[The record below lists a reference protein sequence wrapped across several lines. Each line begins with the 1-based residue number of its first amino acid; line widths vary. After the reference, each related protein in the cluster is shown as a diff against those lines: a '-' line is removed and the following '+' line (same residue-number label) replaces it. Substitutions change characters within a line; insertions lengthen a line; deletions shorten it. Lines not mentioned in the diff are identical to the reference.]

1 MNARTANTRSLMWSL
16 LLHAGLMSGLALMA
30 LPCTSFEHFF
40 DDIGLPAWLSPVECT
55 KPVVMPGPVIEAT
68 LVGPAAAPKR
78 KPSKHQPPPKQSKP
92 KTTSTPEPPK
102 VKTLPPPP
110 EKPALKDQQK
120 VVAMAEQKAEQAAQE
135 QQQRERQR
143 QSELEADKLLAQ
155 LDKLKS
161 QTAEADRKSR
171 LEKQRLEQ
179 LADLKNKPAAPQNV
193 PEATEARTGAGGAEN
208 SLAAQYA
215 GALTSTITQNWLRP
229 DNIPA
234 GVVCPIHIEQIPGG
248 QVISVR
254 VLPTCPF
261 DEPGRRSVK
270 NAVLRAQP
278 LPYKGY
284 QQVFQRDIT
293 LNFKVTE

>member
-1 MNARTANTRSLMWSL
+1 MDQRQINTRSALWSL
-16 LLHAGLMSGLALMA
+16 LLHGGLLCALALMA
-30 LPCTSFEHFF
+30 LPCTRFEAFF
-40 DDIGLPAWLSPVECT
+40 DDIGLPTWLSPVTCS
-55 KPVVMPGPVIEAT
+55 KPLVMAGPVIEAT
-68 LVGPAAAPKR
+68 LVGPAAIPHKDTV
-78 KPSKHQPPPKQSKP
+78 KHPPRPKP
-92 KTTSTPEPPK
+92 KPQKKPETTPEKPP

-110 EKPALKDQQK
+110 KNPALRDQQK
-120 VVAMAEQKAEQAAQE
+120 VVALTDKQAEQARQE
-135 QQQRERQR
+135 QQEKERQR

-155 LDKLKS
+155 LDKLKQQS
-161 QTAEADRKSR
+161 AEADRKSH

-179 LADLKNKPAAPQNV
+179 LADLKKTRQSDNV
-193 PEATEARTGAGGAEN
+193 PEAEQARSGGGGAEN
-208 SLAAQYA
+208 SLMGEYAA
-215 GALTSTITQNWLRP
+215 ALTAIITQNWLRP

-234 GVVCPIHIEQIPGG
+234 GAVCPIHIEQIPGG

-284 QQVFQRDIT
+284 QSVFQRDIT

>member
-1 MNARTANTRSLMWSL
+1 MDRRQINLRSALWSV
-16 LLHAGLMSGLALMA
+16 LLHGGLLCALALMA
-30 LPCTSFEHFF
+30 LPCTRFEAFF
-40 DDIGLPAWLSPVECT
+40 EGVGLPTWLSPVTCS
-55 KPVVMPGPVIEAT
+55 KPLVMAGPVIEAT
-68 LVGPAAAPKR
+68 LVGPAATTHKKPAPHKSPPQP
-78 KPSKHQPPPKQSKP
+78 KPQDKP
-92 KTTSTPEPPK
+92 ATTPEKPP

-110 EKPALKDQQK
+110 KNPALTDQQK
-120 VVAMAEQKAEQAAQE
+120 VVALADKQAEQARRE
-135 QQQRERQR
+135 QQERERQR

-155 LDKLKS
+155 LDKLKRQS
-161 QTAEADRKSR
+161 AEADRKSR
-171 LEKQRLEQ
+171 LEQQRLQQ
-179 LADLKNKPAAPQNV
+179 LADLQKASEADNV
-193 PEATEARTGAGGAEN
+193 PEADQARSGGGGQEN
-208 SLAAQYA
+208 SLIGEYAA
-215 GALTSTITQNWLRP
+215 ALTTTITQNWLRP

-254 VLPTCPF
+254 VLPSCPF

-284 QQVFQRDIT
+284 QSVFQRDIT